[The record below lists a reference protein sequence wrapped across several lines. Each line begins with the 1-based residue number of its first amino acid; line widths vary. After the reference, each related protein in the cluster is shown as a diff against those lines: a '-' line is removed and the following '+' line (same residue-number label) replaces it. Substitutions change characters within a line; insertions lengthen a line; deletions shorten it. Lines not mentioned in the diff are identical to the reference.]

1 MKEAV
6 AKKKN
11 KKQKLKQRNEAKCF
25 LMSGMPLGLYK
36 SDQYFVVAYPA
47 FIIIIKCK
55 QSY

>member
-6 AKKKN
+6 AKKKI

-36 SDQYFVVAYPA
+36 SDQYFVIAYPA

-55 QSY
+55 